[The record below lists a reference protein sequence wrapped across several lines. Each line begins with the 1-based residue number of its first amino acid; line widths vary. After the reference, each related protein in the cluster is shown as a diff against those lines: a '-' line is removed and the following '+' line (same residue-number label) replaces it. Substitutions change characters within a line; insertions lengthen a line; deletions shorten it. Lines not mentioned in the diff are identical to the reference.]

1 MNRLEEKRNQK
12 FKHKENFECISS
24 FIKTLPTLKLN
35 TMINY
40 IQIISN
46 FMSFS
51 PKCEIDDYIKYLK
64 LKSKLTWDESLDDFD
79 VKGTNVKHA
88 NILRRFLIFNH
99 HKDIPKV
106 KLEYYKTPKRVDI
119 NPYPKLS
126 RKKYISTI
134 RYYLIIKELERQ
146 LCTILCLH

>member
-1 MNRLEEKRNQK
+1 MIADSQNAEKILDLRHNSLNRLEEKRNQK
-12 FKHKENFECISS
+12 FRHKENFECISS
-24 FIKTLPTLKLN
+24 FIKTLPPLKLN

-64 LKSKLTWDESLDDFD
+64 FKSKLTGDESLDDFV
-79 VKGTNVKHA
+79 VKGTYVKHA
-88 NILRRFLIFNH
+88 NILRRFLIFIH

-106 KLEYYKTPKRVDI
+106 KLE
-119 NPYPKLS
+119 
-126 RKKYISTI
+126 
-134 RYYLIIKELERQ
+134 
-146 LCTILCLH
+146 